1 MKKILLILS
10 ICFILFITSVKAS
23 LPLTGKTFIIDP
35 GHGGKDSG
43 TSSGSIL
50 EKDIN
55 LNISKALEQELI
67 KNGASVIMT
76 RDGDYDLGSPNNDRR
91 KKSDFDNRID
101 LINNSNANMYL
112 SIHANYL
119 KDSSYSGG
127 QVFYLG
133 NDNKKIAENIQAQI
147 NTLGYARECKTIL
160 NVYMYRQ
167 LKIDGVLIETGF
179 LSNARER
186 KLLITD
192 NYQRK
197 LSQLIVKGLI
207 SYYS

>member
-1 MKKILLILS
+1 MKKIIFILGL
-10 ICFILFITSVKAS
+10 CFIIFMTSVKAS
-23 LPLTGKTFIIDP
+23 LPLTGKSFIIDP
-35 GHGGKDSG
+35 GHGGKDAG
-43 TSSGSIL
+43 TSSNGIL

-55 LNISKALEQELI
+55 LNISKLLEQELI

-91 KKSDFDNRID
+91 KRSDFDNRID
-101 LINNSNANMYL
+101 LINNSNTNMYL
-112 SIHANYL
+112 SIHVNYL
-119 KDSSYSGG
+119 NDNSYSGG

-133 NDNKKIAENIQAQI
+133 NDNKKIADSVQAQF
-147 NTLGYARECKTIL
+147 NTLGYARECKTIP

-167 LKIDGVLIETGF
+167 LKIPGVLIETGF

-186 KLLITD
+186 KLLASE

-197 LSQLIVKGLI
+197 LSQIIVKGI
-207 SYYS
+207 INYYS